1 MTTTQTFHWTDG
13 PSAAVVTAVANELDT
28 DPETLETPL
37 HDFVEPDALDALF
50 APTHKGVARANGRVT
65 FSMHGCS
72 VTVDGSGNVTAKQER
87 TPADA
92 LGQTDES
99 QTYG

>member
-28 DPETLETPL
+28 DPEELETPL

-65 FSMHGCS
+65 FSMHDCS
-72 VTVDGSGNVTAKQER
+72 VTVDSGGEVTATLEATSVARK
-87 TPADA
+87 
-92 LGQTDES
+92 GQTDES